1 MHLPFLPFGLI
12 DIPQYPFIVTYCFRY
27 LFDTFEYNLPSDVIL
42 YFPLVCSISFFSI
55 NSSMFLVLIISL
67 FWRKVWGFEPTDGIS
82 PTNGFQDRRINPSLP
97 TFRNWLRVPGS
108 NRSVR
113 AYETREDALPPT
125 RYFILRTKDQSL

>member
-1 MHLPFLPFGLI
+1 
-12 DIPQYPFIVTYCFRY
+12 
-27 LFDTFEYNLPSDVIL
+27 
-42 YFPLVCSISFFSI
+42 
-55 NSSMFLVLIISL
+55 MFLVLIISL

-125 RYFILRTKDQSL
+125 LYFILRTKDQSL